1 MQSPGRADQRFQGLR
16 SDTWRSI
23 ELYCDRLEVG
33 LVIFAGSE
41 RCGDADSE
49 KGLAEYLYR
58 IANESGT
65 FKTGLKGNGA

>member
-1 MQSPGRADQRFQGLR
+1 
-16 SDTWRSI
+16 
-23 ELYCDRLEVG
+23 VG